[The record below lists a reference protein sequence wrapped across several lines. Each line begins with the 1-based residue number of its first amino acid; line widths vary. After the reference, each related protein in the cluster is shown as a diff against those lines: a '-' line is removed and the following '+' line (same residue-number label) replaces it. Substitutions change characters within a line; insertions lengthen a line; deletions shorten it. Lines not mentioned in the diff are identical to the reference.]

1 MGLDELSDI
10 YDCRGSQEKTP
21 ISNQGLWVDAET
33 VTKETEKWVKFIFA
47 CVEPE
52 VSVEHPGKHVQWQLI
67 CNAKYIA
74 SSQ

>member
-1 MGLDELSDI
+1 MI
-10 YDCRGSQEKTP
+10 YRGGAVRKNTP

-33 VTKETEKWVKFIFA
+33 VMKETEKSVKFRF
-47 CVEPE
+47 PE
-52 VSVEHPGKHVQWQLI
+52 VSVEYPGEDVQWQLI

>member
-1 MGLDELSDI
+1 MI
-10 YDCRGSQEKTP
+10 YRGAGAVRKKLPFLTRDYGWMLKQSQRR
-21 ISNQGLWVDAET
+21 Q
-33 VTKETEKWVKFIFA
+33 TEKWVKFIFA

>member
-33 VTKETEKWVKFIFA
+33 VTKETDR
-47 CVEPE
+47 E
-52 VSVEHPGKHVQWQLI
+52 VGQVHI
-67 CNAKYIA
+67 CMC
-74 SSQ
+74 